1 MKRLVLLLLPLALSL
16 NSCGSSSSSTTS
28 SAVSVS
34 IFPSSATVA
43 VNGTVQFSASVANAS
58 STLADYEVNG
68 VKGGNSTT
76 GTIDSNGLYTAP
88 AAIPSGGT
96 VGVTAVSQSNPSV
109 SSTSSTVT
117 ITAAAVT
124 SIAPA
129 AIALPAGTSQAFTLN
144 VTGGANNAATWQVN
158 GVTGG
163 STALGLITQQGVYT
177 APRVPPP
184 GGTVT
189 LKATLTAQPT
199 VFATAVVTVTFSDAT
214 IQGNYAFS
222 MSGQEINGF
231 FLRAGSFVADGQ
243 GHLSSGIED
252 FNEPAGVSPKVTF
265 TGSYSIGPD
274 GRGTMTFLDGSTPS
288 AFRIVV
294 ASASKAHLIEF
305 DSFATANGELDA
317 QDTSSFTDLGMSGT
331 YIFDFDGLSSALNST
346 SIVGEFSANGS
357 EGITGGEADINDG
370 GVLSSQVAVT
380 PATSSYQIAADGRGT
395 MTLALANGTTLKF
408 SLYMVSAGRAKLM
421 ELDVVPVVLG
431 DALLQQAGVAW
442 DNSALN
448 SDLVFLIAGSTPSGE
463 IADAGRFT
471 ANGSGGLVSGSGVLD
486 ENFAA
491 STITQGAVFGT
502 ASDTYSIDATGRG
515 TMTLNPKAGNN
526 TVTLTFVFYM
536 ISPNNAVIQET
547 DSSIVSDGS
556 LLPQSGGPFSAASF
570 GASYAFGWSGVNGAG
585 QEEDFV
591 GQSTLDGAGKV
602 KSGLVDINNFGS
614 LIPAE
619 SISGT
624 YTMTSN
630 GRGTLV
636 INPATD
642 NRNFV
647 IYMVSPTQVFVLG
660 VDTTRLTVGSA
671 SMQF

>member
-1 MKRLVLLLLPLALSL
+1 VRRLVFLLLPLALAL
-16 NSCGSSSSSTTS
+16 NSCGSSSSASTST
-28 SAVSVS
+28 VSVS

-58 STLADYEVNG
+58 STLANYEVNG
-68 VKGGNSTT
+68 VMGGNSTT
-76 GTIDSNGLYTAP
+76 GTIDANGLYTAP
-88 AAIPSGGT
+88 AAVPSGGT
-96 VGVTAVSQSNPSV
+96 VKVTAVSQSDPTA
-109 SSTSSTVT
+109 STSATVT
-117 ITAAAVT
+117 ITPAAVT

-129 AIALPAGTSQAFTLN
+129 AIALPAGTSQSFTLN
-144 VTGGANNAATWQVN
+144 VTAGTNNAATWQVN

-163 STALGLITQQGVYT
+163 NATLGLITQQGVYT

-184 GGTVT
+184 GGVVT

-199 VFATAVVTVTFSDAT
+199 VSATAVVTVTFSDAT

-222 MSGQEINGF
+222 LSGQETNGF

-274 GRGTMTFLDGSTPS
+274 GRGTLTFLDGSTPS
-288 AFRIVV
+288 NFRIVV
-294 ASASKAHLIEF
+294 TSASKAQLMEF
-305 DSFATANGELDA
+305 DLSATANGELVA
-317 QDTSSFTDLGMSGT
+317 QDTSSFTDLGLSGT
-331 YIFDFDGLSSALNST
+331 YIFDVDGISAALNST

-370 GVLSSQVAVT
+370 GVLTSKVAVT
-380 PATSSYQIAADGRGT
+380 PATSSYQIGADGRGT
-395 MTLALANGTTLKF
+395 LTLALANGTTLKF
-408 SLYMVSAGRAKLM
+408 SMYMVSAGHAKLL
-421 ELDVVPVVLG
+421 ELDVLPVLLG
-431 DALLQQAGVAW
+431 DALLQQSGAAW

-448 SDLVFLIAGSTPSGE
+448 SDLVFLIAGSSPLGA

-471 ANGSGGLVSGSGVLD
+471 ANGTGGLAGGSGVLD
-486 ENFAA
+486 ENSAA
-491 STITQGAVFGT
+491 QTITQSAVYGT
-502 ASDTYSIDATGRG
+502 ASDTYSIDPFGRG
-515 TMTLNPKAGNN
+515 TMTLNPKAGNT
-526 TVTLTFVFYM
+526 TVTFTFVFYM

-570 GASYAFGWSGVNGAG
+570 GTSYGFGWSGVNGAG

-602 KSGLVDINNFGS
+602 KSGLIDINNFGS

-619 SISGT
+619 PMSGA

-636 INPATD
+636 VNPTTD

-647 IYMVSPTQVFVLG
+647 IYLVSPTQVFVVG
-660 VDTTRLTVGSA
+660 IDTTRLTVGSA
-671 SMQF
+671 SLQF